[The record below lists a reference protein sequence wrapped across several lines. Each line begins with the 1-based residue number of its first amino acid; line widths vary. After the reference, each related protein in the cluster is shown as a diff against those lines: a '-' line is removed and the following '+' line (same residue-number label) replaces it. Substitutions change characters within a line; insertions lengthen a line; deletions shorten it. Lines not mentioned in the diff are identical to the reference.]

1 MAPGPQLAAI
11 LLSIDR
17 DRITGR
23 ERVILMKARSRLR
36 AWVESDLYADLLS
49 VAAAEAEIFGQPEEA
64 MEAAAGEIQAALN
77 LTRRSADIQMGLA
90 YQLGDRLPDVWAALH
105 AGSIDLARARVLCD
119 ETMHLPIEDAR
130 RIAEIA
136 LERAPRQTTGQLG
149 ARIRRLVIAL
159 GPDLAKDRYTKAM
172 EDRRVVLEPNHHGTS
187 NLTGLELPAADAQ
200 AAMGRINTLAKA
212 AKSADDPRTMDQ
224 VRADVYLDLLNG
236 RHLKQSR
243 GRGMVDMTVELTTLA
258 GLDDHPGDLNGY
270 GPVIADVARQVAA
283 AQADVEHRVTVTEH
297 GEPIWTGITRRRPT
311 SSQKRY
317 VQARDRTCVFPGC
330 RMPATECD
338 IDHTIDYSQGGPTTP
353 WNNAPLCR
361 HHHRG
366 KHKRGWKLERTAPGA
381 YKSAIPTPSS
391 PNRRSTQ
398 GPRHVSSTTNGATPL
413 RAGTARSDPTRYTN
427 CRDRQLSR
435 DRHRRERPRS
445 GVRLLVGGH
454 RSRGDRARPG
464 RLAWPIWIS
473 RA

>member
-1 MAPGPQLAAI
+1 MFESEGIPKGLAEMAPGPQLAAI

-159 GPDLAKDRYTKAM
+159 GPDLAKDRYRKAM
-172 EDRRVVLEPNHHGTS
+172 EDRRVVLEPNDHGTS
-187 NLTGLELPAADAQ
+187 NLTGLDLPAADAQ
-200 AAMGRINTLAKA
+200 AAMRRINTLANS
-212 AKSADDPRTMDQ
+212 AKRADDPRTMDQ

-283 AQADVEHRVTVTEH
+283 TQADVEHRVTVTEH

-311 SSQKRY
+311 TSQKRY

-338 IDHTIDYSQGGPTTP
+338 IDHTIDYSRGGPTTP

-366 KHKRGWKLERTAPGA
+366 KHKRGWKLERTAPGT
-381 YKSAIPTPSS
+381 YKWTS
-391 PNRRSTQ
+391 PLGHT
-398 GPRHVSSTTNGATPL
+398 
-413 RAGTARSDPTRYTN
+413 YTV
-427 CRDRQLSR
+427 
-435 DRHRRERPRS
+435 EPE
-445 GVRLLVGGH
+445 
-454 RSRGDRARPG
+454 P
-464 RLAWPIWIS
+464 P
-473 RA
+473 